1 MIGQSKIRGR
11 TLVLADVED
20 ILKRKIKPIKIITA
34 DSVIKIIANYYNIEE
49 KNINEKTRRQE
60 IVKPRQIA
68 MYILRNDL
76 NTPYPY
82 IGRRLGQKTTPP
94 PFTLIKK

>member
-11 TLVLADVED
+11 ILNLSDVEE
-20 ILKRKIKPIKIITA
+20 ILKRKIKPVKVVTA
-34 DSVIKIIANYYNIEE
+34 DHVIKIIANYYNIEE
-49 KNINEKTRRQE
+49 KKINEKTRRQE

-82 IGRRLGQKTTPP
+82 IIPKVVPKRPHHRHSRL
-94 PFTLIKK
+94 